1 MAIKRL
7 SNEELRE
14 RLVKVQ
20 DEVADLVTKEGKVR
34 WRMMEEIDRIIEL
47 AKFDSGDAYIA
58 ADIGKWYDRQIAF
71 GEWTKRKTDELL
83 YSKWSQF
90 TIDGSVWHLNIDRVI
105 EQYNY
110 AISQFS
116 EGRGKSLK
124 YNGVIEFRP
133 YKLYQFFK
141 FLSLVYDIELLA
153 WDKGGRELFEYPV
166 VGKWIVLN
174 NKISYKLYQ
183 NGKVEVK
190 GL

>member
-20 DEVADLVTKEGKVR
+20 EEVIDLVEKEGKVR

-47 AKFDSGDAYIA
+47 AKFDSGDKYIA
-58 ADIGKWYDRQIAF
+58 ADIGKWYDRQMAF
-71 GEWTKRKTDELL
+71 EEWTKDKTDKLL

-116 EGRGKSLK
+116 EGRGKSIK
-124 YNGVIEFRP
+124 YNGVIEFRS
-133 YKLYQFFK
+133 YTLYQFFE
-141 FLSLVYDIELLA
+141 FLGLVYDIELSP

-174 NKISYKLYQ
+174 NKVSYKLYQ

>member
-14 RLVKVQ
+14 RLVKIQ
-20 DEVADLVTKEGKVR
+20 EEVTGLVEKEGQVR

-47 AKFDSGDAYIA
+47 AKFDSGDKYIA
-58 ADIGKWYDRQIAF
+58 EDIGKWYDRQWTF
-71 GEWTKRKTDELL
+71 EEWTKNKTDRLL
-83 YSKWSQF
+83 YSKWLQF
-90 TIDGSVWHLNIDRVI
+90 TIGGVWHLNIERVI

-110 AISQFS
+110 TMNKFS
-116 EGRGKSLK
+116 EGRGKSIK

-133 YKLYQFFK
+133 YTLYQFFE
-141 FLSLVYDIELLA
+141 FLSLVYDIELLP
-153 WDKGGRELFEYPV
+153 WDNGGRELFEYPV
-166 VGKWIVLN
+166 VGRWITLN
-174 NKISYKLYQ
+174 SKISYKLYQ